1 MFIAVGNIVIK
12 SPYRLLVH
20 DGISFVSEYYLK
32 AIKLKLSG
40 IRLYH
45 KVTCYRCS
53 AIVAM
58 YKTPRRSTAF
68 FISITLNCKTLH

>member
-20 DGISFVSEYYLK
+20 DGISFVCEYYLK

-45 KVTCYRCS
+45 NVTYRCS

-58 YKTPRRSTAF
+58 YKTPR
-68 FISITLNCKTLH
+68 